1 MLLSRHTRRRE
12 VIALLSG
19 AWPLTARAQ
28 QPILPVV
35 GFLNAASADLFPH
48 VVSAFR
54 LGLNEAGYVEGKNVA
69 VEYRWA
75 DNRYDRLTEL
85 AAELANRRAV

>member
-1 MLLSRHTRRRE
+1 MLHPAE
-12 VIALLSG
+12 
-19 AWPLTARAQ
+19 
-28 QPILPVV
+28 
-35 GFLNAASADLFPH
+35 LFPH

-75 DNRYDRLTEL
+75 DNHYDRLTEL
-85 AAELANRRAV
+85 AAELANRWVKCDCNR